1 MEEKVMNCLEKANE
15 EIQDRKNRINELNKQ
30 KKINEDKRKNLLQ
43 VKKMF
48 GKDDTVYKVAD
59 EESKE
64 KLKLIKATRKEMAD
78 LKGEIKEFKQMMTT
92 VVEAQKEIE
101 EKEKRIEEIKKERE
115 SIFEERE
122 KLLKVKK
129 LFDKED
135 KVYVVAR
142 KEDKEKLKMLKEK
155 SKELIQLNEEIEEY
169 KGKIEEIESKLGV
182 KTQNKEEKPED
193 KEKQSKEE
201 EKDSAKKEEK
211 PNGKN
216 KQPKKEK
223 EDEDKEIEI
232 PDLDE
237 SLKDK
242 IEEQT
247 SNSQEADKLSDEEKK
262 AIIARKIEEGRKL
275 RENTN
280 QTEEKSAL
288 DTLEELEVPEEKKI
302 EIVIGRTVN
311 VIDGKNKFKLSTYQV
326 KNVISIANGI
336 GVMGILTDNGIR
348 TEDIEEKDILR
359 LFNEKLVDPIV
370 IKALAENKT
379 LKKEER
385 HDMIKQYIK
394 GDVSNISIVYDAKA
408 LSKGHIFS
416 KLMGN
421 TELEDSDKAKI
432 LEFGE
437 KAKENEIAQIKGE
450 YKLGFL
456 DSAINMGKSLFSR
469 VKKTPKFP
477 KFPKFPGKGDPK
489 PKEETTKE
497 PEQEPKDGKKAFED
511 EISRNGELKGKAT
524 IQANE
529 ISENVVKAYEKYKT
543 YFIGQVGKDAIDAAQ
558 LGMFGLKTQLELDQ
572 FKKLWYS
579 KNITDK
585 GKVIEDPELVL

>member
-1 MEEKVMNCLEKANE
+1 
-15 EIQDRKNRINELNKQ
+15 
-30 KKINEDKRKNLLQ
+30 
-43 VKKMF
+43 
-48 GKDDTVYKVAD
+48 
-59 EESKE
+59 
-64 KLKLIKATRKEMAD
+64 
-78 LKGEIKEFKQMMTT
+78 
-92 VVEAQKEIE
+92 
-101 EKEKRIEEIKKERE
+101 
-115 SIFEERE
+115 
-122 KLLKVKK
+122 
-129 LFDKED
+129 
-135 KVYVVAR
+135 
-142 KEDKEKLKMLKEK
+142 
-155 SKELIQLNEEIEEY
+155 
-169 KGKIEEIESKLGV
+169 
-182 KTQNKEEKPED
+182 
-193 KEKQSKEE
+193 
-201 EKDSAKKEEK
+201 
-211 PNGKN
+211 
-216 KQPKKEK
+216 
-223 EDEDKEIEI
+223 
-232 PDLDE
+232 
-237 SLKDK
+237 
-242 IEEQT
+242 
-247 SNSQEADKLSDEEKK
+247 
-262 AIIARKIEEGRKL
+262 
-275 RENTN
+275 
-280 QTEEKSAL
+280 
-288 DTLEELEVPEEKKI
+288 
-302 EIVIGRTVN
+302 
-311 VIDGKNKFKLSTYQV
+311 
-326 KNVISIANGI
+326 
-336 GVMGILTDNGIR
+336 MGILTDNGIR